1 MNNKLKPRFKYKGL
15 YLLFIL
21 IILIGVGYAL
31 VQTTLTINGSTTI
44 KRNWNLTLENIRKT
58 ANSVDVTFS
67 DTTLDSTNGV
77 FSLIISNAQ
86 ITSEDDCIE
95 FEFDIENKGEIDVSL
110 KDFNIIISEEDYRKY
125 FITSIIYSD
134 GTELNVND
142 KILSKEKKSFIGKVV
157 LNRNNPEVDLTELLE
172 YNSNIEDISINYKF
186 NITYE
191 QA

>member
-1 MNNKLKPRFKYKGL
+1 MNNKLKPRFKYKRL
-15 YLLFIL
+15 YLLFML
-21 IILIGVGYAL
+21 IMLIGVGYAL

-67 DTTLDSTNGV
+67 DTTLDSINGV

-125 FITSIIYSD
+125 FITSINYAD

-142 KILSKEKKSFIGKVV
+142 KILSKEKKSFVGKVV
-157 LNRNNPEVDLTELLE
+157 LNKDNPEVDLTELLE

>member
-1 MNNKLKPRFKYKGL
+1 MNNKLKPRFKYKRL
-15 YLLFIL
+15 YLLFML